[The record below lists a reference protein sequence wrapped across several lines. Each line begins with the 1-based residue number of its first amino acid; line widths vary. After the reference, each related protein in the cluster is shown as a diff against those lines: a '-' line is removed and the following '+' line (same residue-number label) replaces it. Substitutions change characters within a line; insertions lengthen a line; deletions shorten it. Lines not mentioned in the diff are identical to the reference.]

1 MIYAHWKEKNHNRQ
15 IKDKIYELNELLDI
29 TMERIKPNGFLGP
42 RAYFTDFDYKIVKH
56 KYNKKI
62 YRRDIERKLKILF
75 LTKNTVVCAAS
86 HMTHKFTFDLFKDNP
101 ILLSNEMIIPALRGD
116 KDHVVDYLYGA
127 KLEKSLKENMA
138 TYYKDNVNKAVSWE
152 LIDNSSWF
160 KENLIK
166 ALNNEKSVIRR
177 NLSNIPPKKISLI
190 IDEINSQQF
199 LSREFIIKNISNW
212 PKKEKK
218 TFRNFNNLVYH
229 MSGARV
235 TNCESA
241 LPQEN
246 YIDYSLADIS
256 NHKTILSEIQIFWK
270 IFLELA
276 FETLLKD
283 NIPIELLDSL
293 NFEDIYYLRKP
304 IEESS
309 FRKRYDEL
317 IQKSIQVVE
326 KKNPDDILYDVEEL
340 LKMKDNVSSGF
351 KDIFE
356 LEIPELLKVKHI
368 NHAKEFRKNCF
379 SVGTGLMGFF
389 PILSNIAN
397 LLGLASSGPEL
408 FTNGYQTFRSARE
421 MKNYDLHI
429 KNKERTLHEI
439 IRKSSVADK
448 SELLGVVDL
457 LVESINLKMKL

>member
-1 MIYAHWKEKNHNRQ
+1 MK
-15 IKDKIYELNELLDI
+15 KIN
-29 TMERIKPNGFLGP
+29 PNDFFGP
-42 RAYFTDFDYKIVKH
+42 RAYFTDFDYRIVKY
-56 KYNKKI
+56 KYNKEI

-101 ILLSNEMIIPALRGD
+101 ILLDNEMIIPALRAD
-116 KDHVVDYLYGA
+116 KDHLVDYLNGM
-127 KLEKSLKENMA
+127 KFKKSLKENM
-138 TYYKDNVNKAVSWE
+138 TVFYEDTVKKAVSWE

-166 ALNNEKSVIRR
+166 ALNDEKSVIRR
-177 NLSNIPPKKISLI
+177 NLTNIPPKKISLL
-190 IDEINSQQF
+190 IDEIDSQQF
-199 LSREFIIKNISNW
+199 LSREFITKNISNW
-212 PKKEKK
+212 PKNEKK
-218 TFRNFNNLVYH
+218 IFRNFNNLVYH
-229 MSGARV
+229 MSGANV

-256 NHKTILSEIQIFWK
+256 NHKTILSETQIFWK
-270 IFLELA
+270 FFIELA
-276 FETLLKD
+276 FETLLK
-283 NIPIELLDSL
+283 NNVPIELLDSL

-317 IQKSIQVVE
+317 IKKSIQVVE
-326 KKNPDDILYDVEEL
+326 KKNQDDILYDVEEI
-340 LKMKDNVSSGF
+340 LKIKENVSSGF

-356 LEIPELLKVKHI
+356 LEIPELLKAKHI
-368 NHAKEFRKNCF
+368 NHAKEFGKNCF
-379 SVGTGLMGFF
+379 SVGTGLTGFI

-397 LLGLASSGPEL
+397 LLGLTSSGPEL
-408 FTNGYQTFRSARE
+408 FTNGHQTFRSFQE
-421 MKNYDLHI
+421 IKNYNLYI
-429 KNKERTLHEI
+429 SNKERTLHEI
-439 IRKSSVADK
+439 IRESSIADK

-457 LVESINLKMKL
+457 LVETINSKIKL

>member
-1 MIYAHWKEKNHNRQ
+1 MLGGMKKPQHPKIN
-15 IKDKIYELNELLDI
+15 DKIYKLNELLDI
-29 TMERIKPNGFLGP
+29 TMEKINPNDFFGP

-56 KYNKKI
+56 KYNREI

-86 HMTHKFTFDLFKDNP
+86 HMTHKFTFNLFKDNP
-101 ILLSNEMIIPALRGD
+101 ILLDNEMIIPALRVD
-116 KDHVVDYLYGA
+116 KDHPVDYLNGMR
-127 KLEKSLKENMA
+127 LEKSLKENMA
-138 TYYKDNVNKAVSWE
+138 AFYKDNVKKAVSWE

-166 ALNNEKSVIRR
+166 ALNDEKSVIRR
-177 NLSNIPPKKISLI
+177 NLTNVPPKKISLL

-212 PKKEKK
+212 PRNEKII
-218 TFRNFNNLVYH
+218 FRNFNNLVYH
-229 MSGARV
+229 MSGASV

-256 NHKTILSEIQIFWK
+256 NHKTILSESQIFWK

-276 FETLLKD
+276 FETLLK
-283 NIPIELLDSL
+283 NNVPIELLDSL

-309 FRKRYDEL
+309 FRKSYDEL
-317 IQKSIQVVE
+317 IQKSIQVIE
-326 KKNPDDILYDVEEL
+326 KKNPDDILYDVEEIL
-340 LKMKDNVSSGF
+340 NIKENVSTGF

-356 LEIPELLKVKHI
+356 LEIPELLKAKHI
-368 NHAKEFRKNCF
+368 NHARELRKNCF
-379 SVGTGLMGFF
+379 SVGTGLTGFIPF
-389 PILSNIAN
+389 LSNIAN

-408 FTNGYQTFRSARE
+408 FTNSHKTFRSFQE
-421 MKNYDLHI
+421 IKNYNLYV
-429 KNKERTLHEI
+429 KNKERTLHEM
-439 IRKSSVADK
+439 IRKSSIADK
-448 SELLGVVDL
+448 SELLDVVDL
-457 LVESINLKMKL
+457 LVETINSKMKL

>member
-1 MIYAHWKEKNHNRQ
+1 MEKIN
-15 IKDKIYELNELLDI
+15 
-29 TMERIKPNGFLGP
+29 PNDFFGP

-56 KYNKKI
+56 KYNREI
-62 YRRDIERKLKILF
+62 YRRDVERKLKILF

-101 ILLSNEMIIPALRGD
+101 ILLDNEMIIPALRVD
-116 KDHVVDYLYGA
+116 KDHLVDYLNGIRL
-127 KLEKSLKENMA
+127 KKSLKENMA
-138 TYYKDNVNKAVSWE
+138 TFYRDNVKKVVSWE

-177 NLSNIPPKKISLI
+177 NLTNVPPKKISLL
-190 IDEINSQQF
+190 IDEIDNQQF
-199 LSREFIIKNISNW
+199 LSRDFIIENISNW
-212 PKKEKK
+212 PKNEKK

-229 MSGARV
+229 MSGASV

-276 FETLLKD
+276 FETLLK
-283 NIPIELLDSL
+283 NNVPIELLDSL

-317 IQKSIQVVE
+317 IQKSIQVIE
-326 KKNPDDILYDVEEL
+326 KKNPDDILYDVEEIF
-340 LKMKDNVSSGF
+340 KIKENVSSGF

-356 LEIPELLKVKHI
+356 LEIPELLKAKCI
-368 NHAKEFRKNCF
+368 NNAKELGKSCL
-379 SVGTGLMGFF
+379 SVGSGLTGFV
-389 PILSNIAN
+389 PVLSNISN
-397 LLGLASSGPEL
+397 LLGLAYSGHEL
-408 FTNGYQTFRSARE
+408 FTNSHQTIKSFEE
-421 MKNYDLHI
+421 MNNYNLYVQ
-429 KNKERTLHEI
+429 NKERTLCEM
-439 IRKSSVADK
+439 IRKSSIADK
-448 SELLGVVDL
+448 SELLGAIDL
-457 LVESINLKMKL
+457 LVETINSKMKL

>member
-1 MIYAHWKEKNHNRQ
+1 MEKIN
-15 IKDKIYELNELLDI
+15 
-29 TMERIKPNGFLGP
+29 PNDFFGP

-56 KYNKKI
+56 KYNRENF
-62 YRRDIERKLKILF
+62 RRDIERKLKILF

-101 ILLSNEMIIPALRGD
+101 ILLDNEMIIPALRVD
-116 KDHVVDYLYGA
+116 KDHIVDYLNGMRL
-127 KLEKSLKENMA
+127 KKSLKENMA
-138 TYYKDNVNKAVSWE
+138 TFYKDNVKKAVSWE
-152 LIDNSSWF
+152 LLDNSSWF

-166 ALNNEKSVIRR
+166 TLNDEKSVIRR
-177 NLSNIPPKKISLI
+177 NLTNIHPIKISLL
-190 IDEINSQQF
+190 IDEIDSQQF
-199 LSREFIIKNISNW
+199 LSREFIIENISNW
-212 PKKEKK
+212 PKNEKK
-218 TFRNFNNLVYH
+218 IFRNFNNLVYH
-229 MSGARV
+229 MSGASV

-256 NHKTILSEIQIFWK
+256 NHKTTLSEIQIFWK

-276 FETLLKD
+276 FETLLK
-283 NIPIELLDSL
+283 NNVPIELLDSL

-317 IQKSIQVVE
+317 IQKSTQVIE
-326 KKNPDDILYDVEEL
+326 KKNPDDLCYDVEEI
-340 LKMKDNVSSGF
+340 LKIKENVSSGF

-368 NHAKEFRKNCF
+368 DHARELRKNCL
-379 SVGTGLMGFF
+379 SVGTGLTGFIPF
-389 PILSNIAN
+389 LSNAAN
-397 LLGLASSGPEL
+397 LAGLAFSGPEL
-408 FTNGYQTFRSARE
+408 ITNTHQTFRSFQE
-421 MKNYDLHI
+421 INNYNLYV

-439 IRKSSVADK
+439 IRKSSIADK

-457 LVESINLKMKL
+457 LVETINSKMKL

>member
-1 MIYAHWKEKNHNRQ
+1 
-15 IKDKIYELNELLDI
+15 
-29 TMERIKPNGFLGP
+29 
-42 RAYFTDFDYKIVKH
+42 
-56 KYNKKI
+56 
-62 YRRDIERKLKILF
+62 
-75 LTKNTVVCAAS
+75 
-86 HMTHKFTFDLFKDNP
+86 
-101 ILLSNEMIIPALRGD
+101 
-116 KDHVVDYLYGA
+116 
-127 KLEKSLKENMA
+127 
-138 TYYKDNVNKAVSWE
+138 
-152 LIDNSSWF
+152 
-160 KENLIK
+160 
-166 ALNNEKSVIRR
+166 
-177 NLSNIPPKKISLI
+177 
-190 IDEINSQQF
+190 
-199 LSREFIIKNISNW
+199 
-212 PKKEKK
+212 
-218 TFRNFNNLVYH
+218 
-229 MSGARV
+229 MSGASV

-309 FRKRYDEL
+309 FRKRYDDL
-317 IQKSIQVVE
+317 IQKSIQVVD
-326 KKNPDDILYDVEEL
+326 KKNPDDILYDIEEL
-340 LKMKDNVSSGF
+340 LKIKEDVSSRF

-356 LEIPELLKVKHI
+356 LEIPELLKIKHI

-379 SVGTGLMGFF
+379 SVGTGLLGFF

-408 FTNGYQTFRSARE
+408 FTNGYQTFRSAQE
-421 MKNYDLHI
+421 TKNYDLHV
-429 KNKERTLHEI
+429 KNKERLLHEI
-439 IRKSSVADK
+439 IRKSSVSDK